1 MSGFPLRTKLLIV
14 LAVLFGFAP
23 ITFYAF
29 YTWDTAKNRGFEFGY
44 FGAFNRVR
52 HALAAIPG
60 VTITRA
66 WANEDIGLEEFGF
79 DITADGGPAVELFFS
94 ESDPTRG
101 LSGKQLSDAL
111 TATIQQELQSKI
123 P

>member
-23 ITFYAF
+23 ITFFALYA
-29 YTWDTAKNRGFEFGY
+29 WDTAKNRGFEFGY
-44 FGAFNRVR
+44 FGVFNRVR
-52 HALAAIPG
+52 HALGAIPG
-60 VTITRA
+60 VTITQA

-79 DITADGGPAVELFFS
+79 DIVTDSGRALELGFS
-94 ESDPTRG
+94 ESDPTRN
-101 LSGKQLSDAL
+101 LSGKQLSEAL
-111 TATIQQELQSKI
+111 TARIQRDLQTEI